1 MERKLFL
8 KNCGYACLS
17 LSALSVFLESCS
29 GTKQIEGTLK
39 NNDLVVPVISFQH
52 NNSFRKY
59 IVVNHEK
66 MKFPICVYRF
76 NENTYSALLMRCTHQ
91 GAELQVF
98 GEKLECP
105 AHGSAFNNMG
115 VVQNGPA
122 DTNLRTFPVSIQND
136 QLYISL
142 K

>member
-8 KNCGYACLS
+8 KSCGYACLGGS
-17 LSALSVFLESCS
+17 MLSVFLESCS
-29 GTKQIEGTLK
+29 GSKQIEGTIK
-39 NNDLVVPVISFQH
+39 NDDMVVPVISFHH

-59 IVVNHEK
+59 IIVTHEK

-76 NENTYSALLMRCTHQ
+76 NENAYSALLMRCTHQ

-105 AHGSAFNNMG
+105 AHGSAYNNRG
-115 VVQNGPA
+115 IVQNGPA

-136 QLYISL
+136 QVYISL